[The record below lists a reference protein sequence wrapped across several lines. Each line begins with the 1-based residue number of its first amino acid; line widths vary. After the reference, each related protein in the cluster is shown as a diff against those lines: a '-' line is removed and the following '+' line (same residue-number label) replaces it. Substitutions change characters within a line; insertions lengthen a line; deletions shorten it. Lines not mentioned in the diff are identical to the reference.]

1 MRNIALLVI
10 DVQKV
15 YSLKHSRLK
24 VNNVESIVE
33 NINKIIRYFENKNL
47 PIIYIRHLH
56 DPDGSDAG
64 RMYDFS
70 GKTSKIGFRKGSLE
84 AEYIDDLI
92 IIKGAPE
99 IIKNRY
105 NSFSNT
111 DLADLLNKL
120 KINRVVIVGFMT
132 NFCCESTARDAH
144 DRDYYV
150 DFIIDATGTPGLGK
164 LNQEQIKL
172 ASVQT
177 LSVGYANVLKTK
189 EFLLMCYRGQRFF
202 DTL

>member
-1 MRNIALLVI
+1 MMKNIALLVI

-15 YSLKHSRLK
+15 YSLNHSRLK

-70 GKTSKIGFRKGSLE
+70 GKTGKIGFRKGSLE
-84 AEYIDDLI
+84 TEYIEDLI

-105 NSFSNT
+105 NSFFNT

-120 KINRVVIVGFMT
+120 KINQVVIVGFMT
-132 NFCCESTARDAH
+132 SFCCESTARDAH

-150 DFIIDATGTPGLGK
+150 DFIIDATGTPGLEK

-172 ASVQT
+172 ASAQT
-177 LSVGYANVLKTK
+177 LSAGYANVLKTK
-189 EFLLMCYRGQRFF
+189 EFLLK
-202 DTL
+202 

>member
-1 MRNIALLVI
+1 MMKNIALLVI
-10 DVQKV
+10 DAQKV
-15 YSLKHSRLK
+15 YSLNHSRLK

-70 GKTSKIGFRKGSLE
+70 GKTGKIGFRKGSLE
-84 AEYIDDLI
+84 TEYIEDLI

-105 NSFSNT
+105 NSFFNT

-120 KINRVVIVGFMT
+120 KINQVVIVGFMT
-132 NFCCESTARDAH
+132 SFCCESTARDAH

-150 DFIIDATGTPGLGK
+150 DFIIDATGTPDLEK

-172 ASVQT
+172 ASAQT
-177 LSVGYANVLKTK
+177 LSAGYANVLKTK
-189 EFLLMCYRGQRFF
+189 EFLLK
-202 DTL
+202 

>member
-1 MRNIALLVI
+1 MKNIALLVI

-15 YSLKHSRLK
+15 YSLNHSRLK
-24 VNNVESIVE
+24 VNNVGNIVE

-56 DPDGSDAG
+56 DADGSDAG

-70 GKTSKIGFRKGSLE
+70 GKTSKIGFKKGSLE

-105 NSFSNT
+105 NSFFNT

-150 DFIIDATGTPGLGK
+150 DFIIDATGTPGLEK

-172 ASVQT
+172 ASAQT
-177 LSVGYANVLKTK
+177 LSTGYANILKAE
-189 EFLLMCYRGQRFF
+189 EFLLK
-202 DTL
+202 

>member
-1 MRNIALLVI
+1 MKNIALLVM

-15 YSLKHSRLK
+15 YSLNHSRLK

-33 NINKIIRYFENKNL
+33 NINKIIRHFENKNL
-47 PIIYIRHLH
+47 PVIYIRHLH
-56 DPDGSDAG
+56 NPDGSDAG

-70 GKTSKIGFRKGSLE
+70 GKTSKIGFKKGSLE

-105 NSFSNT
+105 NSFFNK

-120 KINRVVIVGFMT
+120 KINQVVIVGFMT
-132 NFCCESTARDAH
+132 NFCCESTAGMTINASSGVISWTPSTVG
-144 DRDYYV
+144 DYDV
-150 DFIIDATGTPGLGK
+150 TIEVTDGG
-164 LNQEQIKL
+164 
-172 ASVQT
+172 S
-177 LSVGYANVLKTK
+177 
-189 EFLLMCYRGQRFF
+189 F
-202 DTL
+202 DTQSFTITVAITDVLSPPTGVEASEL

>member
-1 MRNIALLVI
+1 MDGEPYSSRVNLHLLT
-10 DVQKV
+10 
-15 YSLKHSRLK
+15 
-24 VNNVESIVE
+24 
-33 NINKIIRYFENKNL
+33 
-47 PIIYIRHLH
+47 IIYIRHLYGA
-56 DPDGSDAG
+56 DGSDAG

-70 GKTSKIGFRKGSLE
+70 GKTSKIGFKKGSLE
-84 AEYIDDLI
+84 AEYMDDLI

-105 NSFSNT
+105 SSFSNT

-120 KINRVVIVGFMT
+120 KINQLVIVGFMT

-150 DFIIDATGTPGLGK
+150 DFIIDATGTPGLEK

-172 ASVQT
+172 ASAQT
-177 LSVGYANVLKTK
+177 LKAGYANVLKTK
-189 EFLLMCYRGQRFF
+189 EFLLK
-202 DTL
+202 

>member
-1 MRNIALLVI
+1 MMKNIALLVI
-10 DVQKV
+10 DVQKI
-15 YSLKHSRLK
+15 YSLNHSRLK
-24 VNNVESIVE
+24 VNHVESVVE

-56 DPDGSDAG
+56 NPDGSDAG

-70 GKTSKIGFRKGSLE
+70 GKTRKIGFKKGSLE

-92 IIKGAPE
+92 IIKGATE

-105 NSFSNT
+105 NSFFNT

-150 DFIIDATGTPGLGK
+150 DFIIDATGTPDLGIF
-164 LNQEQIKL
+164 NQEQIKL
-172 ASVQT
+172 ASAQT
-177 LSVGYANVLKTK
+177 LSAGYVHILKTE
-189 EFLLMCYRGQRFF
+189 EFLKI
-202 DTL
+202 

>member
-1 MRNIALLVI
+1 MKNIALLVI

-15 YSLKHSRLK
+15 YSLNHSRLK
-24 VNNVESIVE
+24 VNHVESVVE

-56 DPDGSDAG
+56 NPDGSDAG
-64 RMYDFS
+64 RMFDFS
-70 GKTSKIGFRKGSLE
+70 GKTRKIGFKKGSLE

-105 NSFSNT
+105 NSFFNT

-120 KINRVVIVGFMT
+120 KVNQVVIVGFMT
-132 NFCCESTARDAH
+132 NFCCESAARDAH

-150 DFIIDATGTPGLGK
+150 DFIIDATGTPDLVKIG
-164 LNQEQIKL
+164 QEQIKL
-172 ASVQT
+172 ASAQT
-177 LSVGYANVLKTK
+177 LSAGYANVLKTE
-189 EFLLMCYRGQRFF
+189 EFLKI
-202 DTL
+202 

>member
-1 MRNIALLVI
+1 MKNIALLVI
-10 DVQKV
+10 DAQKV
-15 YSLKHSRLK
+15 YSLNHSRLK

-70 GKTSKIGFRKGSLE
+70 GKTGKIGFRKGSLE
-84 AEYIDDLI
+84 TEYIEDLI

-105 NSFSNT
+105 NSFFNT

-120 KINRVVIVGFMT
+120 KINQVVIVGFMT
-132 NFCCESTARDAH
+132 SFCCESTARDAH

-150 DFIIDATGTPGLGK
+150 DFIIDATGTPDLEK

-172 ASVQT
+172 ASAQT
-177 LSVGYANVLKTK
+177 LSAGYANVLKTK
-189 EFLLMCYRGQRFF
+189 EFLLK
-202 DTL
+202 

>member
-1 MRNIALLVI
+1 MKNIALLVI
-10 DVQKV
+10 DAQKV
-15 YSLKHSRLK
+15 YSLNHSRLK
-24 VNNVESIVE
+24 INNVGSIIK

-70 GKTSKIGFRKGSLE
+70 GKTSKIGFRKGSQE

-105 NSFSNT
+105 NSFFNT
-111 DLADLLNKL
+111 ALADLLNKL
-120 KINRVVIVGFMT
+120 KIFQNHSIPEKVFLLIQ
-132 NFCCESTARDAH
+132 
-144 DRDYYV
+144 YY
-150 DFIIDATGTPGLGK
+150 PGLII
-164 LNQEQIKL
+164 LMLQPYPNPR
-172 ASVQT
+172 
-177 LSVGYANVLKTK
+177 
-189 EFLLMCYRGQRFF
+189 LL
-202 DTL
+202 L

>member
-1 MRNIALLVI
+1 MKNIALLVI
-10 DVQKV
+10 DAQKV
-15 YSLKHSRLK
+15 YSLNHSRLK
-24 VNNVESIVE
+24 INNVWSIIE

-56 DPDGSDAG
+56 DPDGSDTG

-70 GKTSKIGFRKGSLE
+70 GKTSKIGFRKGSQE

-105 NSFSNT
+105 NSFFNT
-111 DLADLLNKL
+111 ALADLLNKL
-120 KINRVVIVGFMT
+120 KINQVVIVGFMT

-150 DFIIDATGTPGLGK
+150 DFIIDATGTPSLGI

-172 ASVQT
+172 ASAQT
-177 LSVGYANVLKTK
+177 LSAGYANVLKTE
-189 EFLLMCYRGQRFF
+189 EFLKI
-202 DTL
+202 

>member
-1 MRNIALLVI
+1 MKNVALLVI
-10 DVQKV
+10 DAQKV
-15 YSLKHSRLK
+15 YSLNHSRLK

-70 GKTSKIGFRKGSLE
+70 GKTGKIGFRKGSLE
-84 AEYIDDLI
+84 TEYIEDLI

-105 NSFSNT
+105 NSFFNT

-120 KINRVVIVGFMT
+120 KINQVVIVGFMT
-132 NFCCESTARDAH
+132 SFCCESTARDAH

-150 DFIIDATGTPGLGK
+150 DFIIDATGTPDLEK

-172 ASVQT
+172 ASAQT
-177 LSVGYANVLKTK
+177 LSAGYANVLKTK
-189 EFLLMCYRGQRFF
+189 EFLLK
-202 DTL
+202 

>member
-1 MRNIALLVI
+1 MMKNIALLVI
-10 DVQKV
+10 DAQKV
-15 YSLKHSRLK
+15 YSLNHSRLK

-70 GKTSKIGFRKGSLE
+70 GKTGKIGFRKESLE
-84 AEYIDDLI
+84 TEYIDDLI

-105 NSFSNT
+105 NSFFNT

-150 DFIIDATGTPGLGK
+150 DFIIDATGTPGLEK

-172 ASVQT
+172 ASAQT
-177 LSVGYANVLKTK
+177 LSAGYANVLKTK
-189 EFLLMCYRGQRFF
+189 EFLLK
-202 DTL
+202 

>member
-1 MRNIALLVI
+1 MMKNIALLVI
-10 DVQKV
+10 DAQKV
-15 YSLKHSRLK
+15 YSLNHSRLK

-70 GKTSKIGFRKGSLE
+70 GKTGKIGFRKESLE
-84 AEYIDDLI
+84 TEYIDDLI
-92 IIKGAPE
+92 IIKRAPE

-105 NSFSNT
+105 NSFFNT
-111 DLADLLNKL
+111 DLANLLNKL

-150 DFIIDATGTPGLGK
+150 DFILDATGTPGLEK

-172 ASVQT
+172 ASAQT
-177 LSVGYANVLKTK
+177 LSAGYANVLKTK
-189 EFLLMCYRGQRFF
+189 KFLLM
-202 DTL
+202 

>member
-1 MRNIALLVI
+1 MG
-10 DVQKV
+10 
-15 YSLKHSRLK
+15 
-24 VNNVESIVE
+24 SIVE

-70 GKTSKIGFRKGSLE
+70 GKTGKIGFRKESLE
-84 AEYIDDLI
+84 TEYIEDLI

-105 NSFSNT
+105 NSFFNT

-150 DFIIDATGTPGLGK
+150 DFIIDATGTPGLEK

-172 ASVQT
+172 ASAQT
-177 LSVGYANVLKTK
+177 LSTGYANILKAE
-189 EFLLMCYRGQRFF
+189 EFLLK
-202 DTL
+202 

>member
-1 MRNIALLVI
+1 MKNIALLVI
-10 DVQKV
+10 DAQKV
-15 YSLKHSRLK
+15 YALNHSRLK

-70 GKTSKIGFRKGSLE
+70 GKTGKIGFRKGSLE
-84 AEYIDDLI
+84 TEYIEDLI

-105 NSFSNT
+105 NSFFNT

-120 KINRVVIVGFMT
+120 KINQVVIVGFMT
-132 NFCCESTARDAH
+132 SFCCESTARDAH

-150 DFIIDATGTPGLGK
+150 DFIIDATGTPDLEK

-172 ASVQT
+172 ASAQT
-177 LSVGYANVLKTK
+177 LSAGYANVLKTK
-189 EFLLMCYRGQRFF
+189 EFLLK
-202 DTL
+202 

>member
-1 MRNIALLVI
+1 MKNVALLVI
-10 DVQKV
+10 DAQKV
-15 YSLKHSRLK
+15 YALNHSRLK

-70 GKTSKIGFRKGSLE
+70 GKTGKIGFRKGSLE
-84 AEYIDDLI
+84 TEYIEDLI

-105 NSFSNT
+105 NSFFNT

-120 KINRVVIVGFMT
+120 KINQVVIVGFMT
-132 NFCCESTARDAH
+132 SFCCESTARDAH

-150 DFIIDATGTPGLGK
+150 DFIIDATGTPDLEK

-172 ASVQT
+172 ASAQT
-177 LSVGYANVLKTK
+177 LSAGYANVLKTK
-189 EFLLMCYRGQRFF
+189 EFLLK
-202 DTL
+202 

>member
-1 MRNIALLVI
+1 MKNVALLVI
-10 DVQKV
+10 DAQKV
-15 YSLKHSRLK
+15 YSLNHSRLK

-70 GKTSKIGFRKGSLE
+70 GKTGKIGFRKESLE
-84 AEYIDDLI
+84 TEYIEDLI

-105 NSFSNT
+105 NSFFNT

-120 KINRVVIVGFMT
+120 KINQVVIVGFMT
-132 NFCCESTARDAH
+132 SFCCESTARDAH

-150 DFIIDATGTPGLGK
+150 DFIIDATGTPDLEK

-172 ASVQT
+172 ASAQT
-177 LSVGYANVLKTK
+177 LSAGYANVLKTK
-189 EFLLMCYRGQRFF
+189 EFLLK
-202 DTL
+202 

>member
-1 MRNIALLVI
+1 MKNIALLVI
-10 DVQKV
+10 DAQKV
-15 YSLKHSRLK
+15 YSLNHSRLK
-24 VNNVESIVE
+24 INNVGSIIK

-70 GKTSKIGFRKGSLE
+70 GKTSKIGFRKGSQE

-105 NSFSNT
+105 NSFFNT
-111 DLADLLNKL
+111 ALADLLNKL
-120 KINRVVIVGFMT
+120 KINQVVIVGFMT

-150 DFIIDATGTPGLGK
+150 DFIIDATGTPSLGI

-172 ASVQT
+172 ASAQT
-177 LSVGYANVLKTK
+177 LSAGYANVLKTE
-189 EFLLMCYRGQRFF
+189 EFLKI
-202 DTL
+202 

>member
-1 MRNIALLVI
+1 MKNIALLVI

-15 YSLKHSRLK
+15 YSLNHSRLK
-24 VNNVESIVE
+24 VNHVEGIVE
-33 NINKIIRYFENKNL
+33 NINKIIRFFENKNL
-47 PIIYIRHLH
+47 PVIYIRHLH

-70 GKTSKIGFRKGSLE
+70 GKTSKIGFRKGSQE

-92 IIKGAPE
+92 IIKGAQE

-105 NSFSNT
+105 NSFFNT
-111 DLADLLNKL
+111 DLADLLNKF

-144 DRDYYV
+144 DRDFYV
-150 DFIIDATGTPGLGK
+150 DFIIDATGTPDLGI

-172 ASVQT
+172 ASAQT
-177 LSVGYANVLKTK
+177 LSAGYAHILKTE
-189 EFLLMCYRGQRFF
+189 EFLKI
-202 DTL
+202 